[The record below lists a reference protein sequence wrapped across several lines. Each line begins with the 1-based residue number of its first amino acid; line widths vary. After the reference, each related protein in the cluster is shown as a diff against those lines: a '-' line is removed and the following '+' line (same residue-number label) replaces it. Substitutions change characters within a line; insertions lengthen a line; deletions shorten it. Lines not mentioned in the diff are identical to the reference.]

1 MADLKRSALQATAIR
16 LPHTKLREH
25 SGQVLQSPWRTCHR
39 LPDPAKP
46 REHNKTLPV
55 SQVHSERMVTMNI
68 KMEVQYTD
76 GYEKRFTE
84 SLLKQVSKRDGTER
98 TEQETPQK
106 RSA

>member
-1 MADLKRSALQATAIR
+1 
-16 LPHTKLREH
+16 
-25 SGQVLQSPWRTCHR
+25 
-39 LPDPAKP
+39 
-46 REHNKTLPV
+46 
-55 SQVHSERMVTMNI
+55 MNI

-84 SLLKQVSKRDGTER
+84 SLLKQVSKRDGAER